1 MLFYLF
7 LGPLEGL
14 KSRPFHHCLFS
25 SDLARPKK
33 ITFLRAQ
40 TNCSWPP
47 AYFSFSA
54 SLLRDALLICRMTWS
69 GCGTNWSATSCP
81 QMFHR
86 ITKSPWMAAIFRKS
100 DVKAKHLRR
109 PAMTK
114 YSRGGLVGWYI
125 HCEKSPVFE
134 PFVLVHQKIDISYI
148 QLIQLIRIPDFLGG
162 WISCKIC
169 LLPIFNSDQTLCH
182 STNLLTHCRDSQFL
196 AGSLALNHSQLKP

>member
-1 MLFYLF
+1 MGGIEIIFQWGYLIWGGRMITHHHSGLDPGESHDAASGSPKWICWLGKLEMLLKNILRKCHGQKMLFYLF

-33 ITFLRAQ
+33 KIFLRAQ

-47 AYFSFSA
+47 AYFSFST
-54 SLLRDALLICRMTWS
+54 SLLRNALLICRMTWS

-114 YSRGGLVGWYI
+114 YSQGG
-125 HCEKSPVFE
+125 
-134 PFVLVHQKIDISYI
+134 
-148 QLIQLIRIPDFLGG
+148 
-162 WISCKIC
+162 
-169 LLPIFNSDQTLCH
+169 
-182 STNLLTHCRDSQFL
+182 
-196 AGSLALNHSQLKP
+196 